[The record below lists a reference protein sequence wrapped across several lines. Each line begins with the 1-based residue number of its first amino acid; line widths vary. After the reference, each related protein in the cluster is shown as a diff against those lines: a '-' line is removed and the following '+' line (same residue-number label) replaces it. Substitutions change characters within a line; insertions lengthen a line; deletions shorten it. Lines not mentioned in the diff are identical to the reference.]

1 MNTDLR
7 LQRMPQTG
15 VLLGQVDQKSVHCLR
30 GKKVKSSMFGATV
43 DYWLLRPHDHNVTT
57 EEEIERDHSAMQLD
71 IQRAIRRI
79 QKFLNCWRP
88 FHLSVYPNPQ
98 LLTWM

>member
-1 MNTDLR
+1 MTISL
-7 LQRMPQTG
+7 
-15 VLLGQVDQKSVHCLR
+15 
-30 GKKVKSSMFGATV
+30 A
-43 DYWLLRPHDHNVTT
+43 T
-57 EEEIERDHSAMQLD
+57 EEEIERNHSAMQLD

-79 QKFLNCWRP
+79 QKLLDCRRP